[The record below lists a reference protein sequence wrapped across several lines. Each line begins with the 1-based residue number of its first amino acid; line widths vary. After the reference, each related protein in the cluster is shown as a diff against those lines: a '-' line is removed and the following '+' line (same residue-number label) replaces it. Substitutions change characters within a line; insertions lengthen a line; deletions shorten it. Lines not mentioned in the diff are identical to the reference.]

1 MNIHKVARLLPPIL
15 VALGI
20 ASLMLYAY
28 RNLPARPFAADDY
41 QWLLNVRGL
50 SFAEIT
56 RKAFDPG
63 AQTHF
68 YRPLIW
74 LLFWA
79 QARAFGFAPHGFH
92 AVSLAL
98 HLLNAAL
105 LGWLVYRLTKDEGR
119 RTKDERRPSWSL
131 VVRLSSVLVAIA
143 IVALHPAPFEAVVWV
158 SAQSEL
164 LAAALLLVA
173 LHLWL
178 TTKDEGRRTKDDRL
192 RHTQSFRLS
201 PLVFRPWSLLATL
214 VLALALLTKES
225 AVIGLPLLMLLGRRL
240 RTKNQEPRTK
250 NQSTAKPENQVP
262 SIKHHEQRTLLNSQ
276 FSIPNFTPYIP
287 PTLVTLAYIALQIVI
302 ERRNYL
308 LAQGGYGLG
317 PQVVLN
323 PLRSL
328 ALIVAPLRGTE
339 HADNAWLVPVGALVA
354 AFLLLIFVGDAWFRF
369 RRLQSPISNLYLPTV
384 VALALTLLPT
394 APFTSPPDSR
404 YLYLPVM
411 AAGLVLIWTMDDG
424 QWTIRSRYELAHGLS
439 SIVYRRGI
447 AVCSL
452 VVILALG
459 WWASS
464 ELHVREGRFAAASG
478 PGGSLWRVAQAT
490 CAEAR
495 PDRVV
500 IVEPPVAAP
509 HVEAI
514 VELACGDETGTK
526 IVGGDQVEGAI
537 KGHTVVIT
545 FPNGSAEVQR
555 RT

>member
-1 MNIHKVARLLPPIL
+1 MNTPKAVRLIPPTL
-15 VALGI
+15 VVPAI
-20 ASLMLYAY
+20 AALMLYSY
-28 RNLPARPFAADDY
+28 RNLLARPFAADDY
-41 QWLLNVRGL
+41 QWLLNVHGL
-50 SFAEIT
+50 SFGEIT

-79 QARAFGFAPHGFH
+79 QTRAFGFDPHGFH

-105 LGWLVYRLTKDEGR
+105 LGWLAYRLTEDERR
-119 RTKDERRPSWSL
+119 RTKDEGRPSWSL
-131 VVRLSSVLVAIA
+131 VVRLSSALVTTA
-143 IVALHPAPFEAVVWV
+143 IVALHPAPFEAVVWI

-164 LAAALLLVA
+164 LAAALLLLA
-173 LHLWL
+173 LHVWL
-178 TTKDEGRRTKDDRL
+178 CRRTTNDERRTTRAESGVNL
-192 RHTQSFRLS
+192 
-201 PLVFRPWSLLATL
+201 WSLVIDRWSILATL
-214 VLALALLTKES
+214 ALGLALLAKES
-225 AVIGLPLLMLLGRRL
+225 AVIGLPMLMLLGRGPGDR
-240 RTKNQEPRTK
+240 RQETGDRRQEVTSSIEH
-250 NQSTAKPENQVP
+250 QASG
-262 SIKHHEQRTLLNSQ
+262 IKHHVVQSAIYNLQSA
-276 FSIPNFTPYIP
+276 IIPYIL

-317 PQVVLN
+317 AQVVLN

-354 AFLLLIFVGDAWFRF
+354 LGLLGFLIFDFRF
-369 RRLQSPISNLYLPTV
+369 WRRLPQSKTLNPKFKIML
-384 VALALTLLPT
+384 ALALTLLPT
-394 APFTSPPDSR
+394 APFASPPDSR
-404 YLYLPVM
+404 YLYLPVL
-411 AAGLVLIWTMDDG
+411 AAALLLEFWILDFRVWMTLRQSKIHNLKSKIGIVLCSVLVLT
-424 QWTIRSRYELAHGLS
+424 LA
-439 SIVYRRGI
+439 
-447 AVCSL
+447 
-452 VVILALG
+452 
-459 WWASS
+459 WWASG

-478 PGGSLWRVAQAT
+478 PGGSLWRLAQAT
-490 CAEAR
+490 CAESH
-495 PDRVV
+495 PDRIV

-514 VELACGDETGTK
+514 VELACGDETRTK

-537 KGHTVVIT
+537 KGHTVVIA